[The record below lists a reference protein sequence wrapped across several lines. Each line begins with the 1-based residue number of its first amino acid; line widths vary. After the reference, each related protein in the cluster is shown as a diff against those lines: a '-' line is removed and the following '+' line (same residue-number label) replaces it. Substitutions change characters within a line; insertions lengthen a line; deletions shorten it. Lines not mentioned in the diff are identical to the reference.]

1 MLRFRLT
8 PSLIR
13 HLKRRHLV
21 YRPDF
26 MVHEWTETEY
36 QRFWAYIKSAST
48 KALYTDGLKI
58 YPVGWFWSTFEWLKG
73 LLGFENHCQA
83 NKVELTLAKIA
94 YQGYLRGYTAEYR
107 PLELISPHFM
117 ARIHSDRQ
125 DETTQAL
132 QSELMDY
139 YFRFAEAFHLNTDDH
154 QPLNPNEPIHGHD
167 HIFGAVYLSTPL
179 IDYLPGVDPQ
189 DQEVIRLGIDKASRH
204 GSSLKKPAFLKASA
218 FGACYAEVLMKK
230 QKLVDALRW
239 SPSIETK
246 YPVEFIQHY
255 LRVENKNYDA
265 VIRLTAGLH
274 DASADAQWAIEQI
287 AAHFTLEEQIHGLQ
301 HEAKLRKQLAQV
313 YLQKAQEEKSRY
325 SFSKLLWG
333 DNYANYLTHV
343 VNLDPSIL
351 ENEQGIKKEMREEVV
366 MHVFKEAIQNG
377 QYDKA
382 ANLYEKNPGVNFS
395 IDDLIELK
403 DHLVTAYHA
412 TTQHIQKAVDEE
424 NDVKTQQISLD
435 NVARARLIGQLASND
450 NFVVSA
456 KIAHAKVLLKID
468 EKKPIKHANLD
479 ALEQIEKIFREL
491 NHLGQSAVVRSSY
504 NQLLTRAIDCLI
516 EKVKVPIT
524 FMEDNALRRR
534 VLSDNQSWIEQLKCK
549 LKTYIQYNEAKASD
563 PNICPVL
570 AKMCYLLG
578 DVFHFFDLDRI
589 SATPYVKRAAE
600 LMPNNAYYALKC
612 DELGVKG
619 YDEAWQKISED
630 VYPTMYNEWVKER
643 WMVEQFVSQ
652 GFDIHDTTA
661 QQTSLMSTLLNLFR

>member
-1 MLRFRLT
+1 MLRFHLT
-8 PSLIR
+8 PSLIS
-13 HLKRRHLV
+13 HLKQHHWV

-36 QRFWAYIKSAST
+36 QRFWACIKSAST

-107 PLELISPHFM
+107 PLTLISPYFM
-117 ARIHSDRQ
+117 ARIHSGRQ

-139 YFRFAEAFHLNTDDH
+139 YFRFAEEFRLNDQD
-154 QPLNPNEPIHGHD
+154 PV
-167 HIFGAVYLSTPL
+167 FGAVYLSTPL

-189 DQEVIRLGIDKASRH
+189 DQEVIRLGIDKALRH
-204 GSSLKKPAFLKASA
+204 ASSLKKPDFLKSSA
-218 FGACYAEVLMKK
+218 FGERYAEALIKK
-230 QKLVDALRW
+230 QKLMDALRW

-246 YPVEFIQHY
+246 YPIDFIRHY

-265 VIRLTAGLH
+265 VVRLTAGLH
-274 DASADAQWAIEQI
+274 DASADAQWAIKQI

-313 YLQKAQEEKSRY
+313 YLKKAQEEKSRY

-366 MHVFKEAIQNG
+366 MHVFKEAIQNE

-382 ANLYEKNPGVNFS
+382 ANLYEKNPDFNFS
-395 IDDLIELK
+395 IDDLIALK
-403 DHLVTAYHA
+403 DHLVTAYHT
-412 TTQHIQKAVDEE
+412 TTQHIQKTVDKGD
-424 NDVKTQQISLD
+424 DVKTKQISLD
-435 NVARARLIGQLASND
+435 NVARAKLIGQLASND
-450 NFVVSA
+450 NFVISA
-456 KIAHAKVLLKID
+456 TIAHANVLLKIN
-468 EKKPIKHANLD
+468 EKKAVKHADLD
-479 ALEQIEKIFREL
+479 ELEQIEKIFREL
-491 NHLGQSAVVRSSY
+491 SHLGQSTAVRSSY

-534 VLSDNQSWIEQLKCK
+534 VLSDNQSRIEQLKHK

-563 PNICPVL
+563 PNIRPVL

-600 LMPNNAYYALKC
+600 LMPSNAYYGLKC

-619 YDEAWQKISED
+619 YNEAWQKISED